1 MLIIL
6 IFALLVMLAVIT
18 VAFFSIK
25 NLQSSTSIR
34 KIFHVLIILVFVPG
48 LIYQCTLLY
57 VASVLMLAVFIMLE
71 TIRVIDLPP
80 FSTILHTAVA
90 TFLDE
95 KDAGLLALTPIY
107 LLIGCSSPLWIHPVP
122 CDITDSAGFELL
134 KLFSGIL
141 SVGVGDM
148 AASVLGARFGRHK
161 WPNSIK
167 SVEGTLASVFFQCLA
182 VGGLWS
188 LKLVHLNYLKVLYT
202 GVAILVNALVEARTD
217 QVDNLMLPLI
227 TFGILTL
234 A

>member
-1 MLIIL
+1 MI
-6 IFALLVMLAVIT
+6 AVVT

-25 NLQSSTSIR
+25 NIQSSTSVR

-57 VASVLMLAVFIMLE
+57 VASVLMFAVFIMLE
-71 TIRVIDLPP
+71 IIRLIDLPP
-80 FSTILHTAVA
+80 FSNVLNTSVV

-95 KDAGLLALTPIY
+95 KDAGMIALTPIY
-107 LLIGCSSPLWIHPVP
+107 LLIGCSLPLWIHPVP

-148 AASVLGARFGRHK
+148 AASVLGSRFGRHK
-161 WPNSIK
+161 WPNSFK
-167 SVEGTLASVFFQCLA
+167 SVEGTLASILFQCLA
-182 VGGLWS
+182 VGALWQ
-188 LKLVHLNYLKVLYT
+188 LKLVRLDYLKMLYT
-202 GVAILVNALVEARTD
+202 GVAVLVNALVEAKTD

-227 TFGILTL
+227 TFGILSL

>member
-6 IFALLVMLAVIT
+6 IFTLLLMLAVIT
-18 VAFFSIK
+18 VAYFSIK
-25 NLQSSTSIR
+25 NLQSSTSVR

-48 LIYQCTLLY
+48 LIYQCSLLY

-71 TIRVIDLPP
+71 TIRVIELPP
-80 FSTILHTAVA
+80 FANVLNTAVG

-95 KDAGLLALTPIY
+95 KDAGLIALTPIY

-167 SVEGTLASVFFQCLA
+167 SVEGTLASIFFQCLA
-182 VGGLWS
+182 VGALWA
-188 LKLVHLNYLKVLYT
+188 LKLVHLNYLKVLYA
-202 GVAILVNALVEARTD
+202 GIAILVNALVEARTD

-227 TFGILTL
+227 TFVILTL